1 MHLSDFDYDLPPELI
16 AQTPAEPRDHSR
28 LLHVNRTPEEISHH
42 HFYDLP
48 SLLSPGDVLVLNN
61 TKVLPI
67 RLFGQKTTGGQV
79 EILLVKKQEVRG
91 ETEVWEALTR
101 PGLKEG
107 QVILFGNGELQATA
121 LGPKGYTRLVE
132 LSAAGENLLSLLDK
146 LGELPTPPYIKEFT
160 GDPQRY
166 QTIFAEHAGSAAAPT
181 AGLHFT
187 PSVFAALEAHGV
199 EVAYVTL
206 HVGLGTFLGVKTDNI
221 LEHKMHSE
229 HYEVTA
235 ETAQK
240 INAAIDEGRRIIP
253 AGTTSLRTLE
263 SATFGNR
270 LENEKVYIKAESSDT
285 EIFIYPGYK
294 FKIASA
300 LITNFH
306 LPKSTLVMLVSAFA
320 AAPQT
325 STPFST
331 FSENIIGRAYKT
343 AIENRYRFFS
353 FGDAMLIE

>member
-1 MHLSDFDYDLPPELI
+1 MQLSDFDYELPPELI
-16 AQTPAEPRDHSR
+16 AQTPAEKRDHSR
-28 LLHVNRTPEEISHH
+28 LLRIQRNNEAISHH

-48 SLLSPGDVLVLNN
+48 SLLQPGDVLVLNN
-61 TKVLPI
+61 TKVLPM

-79 EILLVKKQEVRG
+79 EILLIKKQEQRD
-91 ETEVWEALTR
+91 ETEIWEALTR

-107 QVILFGNGELQATA
+107 QVVVFGENELQATA
-121 LGPKGYTRLVE
+121 RGAKGYTRLVE
-132 LSAAGENLLSLLDK
+132 LSASGETLLGLLDK

-187 PSVFAALEAHGV
+187 PTVFAELAEHGV
-199 EVAYVTL
+199 EIAYVTL
-206 HVGLGTFLGVKTDNI
+206 HVGLGTFLGVKTENI
-221 LEHKMHSE
+221 LDHTMHSE
-229 HYEVTA
+229 HYEITA

-240 INAAIDEGRRIIP
+240 VNRAIDEGRRIIP
-253 AGTTSLRTLE
+253 VGTTSLRTLE
-263 SATFGNR
+263 AAAFRDNSKI
-270 LENEKVYIKAESSDT
+270 EKFYIKEESSDT

-294 FKIASA
+294 FAIARA

-320 AAPQT
+320 SAPQT
-325 STPFST
+325 DIPFT
-331 FSENIIGRAYKT
+331 NFAENLIGRAYKE
-343 AIENRYRFFS
+343 AIANEYRFFS

>member
-1 MHLSDFDYDLPPELI
+1 MQLSDFDYDLPPGLI
-16 AQTPAEPRDHSR
+16 AQTPAEKRDHSR
-28 LLHVNRTPEEISHH
+28 LLRIQRRSEEITHH

-48 SLLSPGDVLVLNN
+48 TLLKPGDVLVLNN
-61 TKVLPI
+61 TKVMPL
-67 RLFGQKTTGGQV
+67 RLFGHKISGGQV
-79 EILLVKKQEVRG
+79 EILLIKKQDTREN
-91 ETEVWEALTR
+91 TEVWEALTR

-107 QVILFGNGELQATA
+107 QVVIFGDNELRATA
-121 LGPKGYTRLVE
+121 LGAKGYTRLVE
-132 LSAAGENLLSLLDK
+132 LSASGQKLLELLDK

-166 QTIFAEHAGSAAAPT
+166 QTIFAQHAGSAAAPT

-187 PSVFAALEAHGV
+187 PEVFSALAERGI
-199 EVAYVTL
+199 EITYVTL
-206 HVGLGTFLGVKTDNI
+206 HVGLATFLGVKTDNI
-221 LEHKMHSE
+221 LDHKMHSE
-229 HYEVTA
+229 HYEITA

-240 INAAIDEGRRIIP
+240 VNTAIDEGRRIIP

-263 SATFGNR
+263 SSVQSN
-270 LENEKVYIKAESSDT
+270 NYKSEKFYIQEESSDT

-294 FKIASA
+294 FKIARA

-320 AAPQT
+320 SAPQT
-325 STPFST
+325 EQPFST
-331 FSENIIGRAYKT
+331 FEENLIGRAYKE
-343 AIENRYRFFS
+343 AIEKRYRFFS